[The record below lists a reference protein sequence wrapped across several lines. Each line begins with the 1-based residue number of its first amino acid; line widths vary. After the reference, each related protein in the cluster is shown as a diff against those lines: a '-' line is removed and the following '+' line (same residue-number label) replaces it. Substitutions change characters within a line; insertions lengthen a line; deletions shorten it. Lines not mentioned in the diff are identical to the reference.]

1 MARAT
6 KHQVIWKRE
15 GQEHDDLRLE
25 IPKKIN
31 SDISFQL
38 MFGVA
43 TNYNYDE
50 EQTEKHHLNYSA
62 DITEISIEDLK
73 TLYK

>member
-15 GQEHDDLRLE
+15 GQEHDGLRLE

-31 SDISFQL
+31 SDIGFQL

-62 DITEISIEDLK
+62 VLPSL
-73 TLYK
+73 